1 MWDYV
6 FYSCSGFYLI
16 GAIFFLIFGTSEEQ
30 DFSSNGCNI
39 FTKSELVE
47 KNYKQSK
54 NVEDGPPMR

>member
-30 DFSSNGCNI
+30 DFSDGKCLPM
-39 FTKSELVE
+39 KSDSVE
-47 KNYKQSK
+47 TEKIGSK
-54 NVEDGPPMR
+54 GVENGPPMR